1 MTATKQRIIYL
12 GTPQFAVK
20 PVFALLRAGY
30 QIPLVI
36 TQPPRPQGR
45 KGQVTATPVQR
56 FAEDARLPFLAVP
69 NVNQPEVLAQ
79 IAAAKPDLL
88 VVAAF
93 GQLLSEELLQ
103 LAPFG
108 AVNIHTSLLP
118 EYRGAAPVQ
127 RALMDGRN
135 KTGVTLMRIVKAL
148 DAGDII
154 DQAEC
159 VISSTD
165 NTGSLREDLMAVG
178 TDLLLHNLPQ
188 LFAGRL
194 KPTPQDE
201 ALATYAAKITP
212 ADELL
217 DWRRTAGELYNQLRG
232 LLPETSA
239 YTWYKDGENW
249 QRLKMWQRRVAEACG
264 NAAAPGT
271 VFGVDADG
279 LLVAAGE
286 GTLHL
291 QLLQPAGKGR
301 MEAAAWWRGR
311 RDLQK
316 SGLRFAEPEQE
327 AGNE

>member
-1 MTATKQRIIYL
+1 MAETKQRIVYL

-45 KGQVTATPVQR
+45 KGQLTPTPVQR
-56 FAEDARLPFLAVP
+56 FAEDAHLPFLAVP

-93 GQLLSEELLQ
+93 GQLLGEELLN

-154 DQAEC
+154 DQAEF
-159 VISSTD
+159 VISATD
-165 NTGSLREDLMAVG
+165 DAGILRQDLMAIG

-217 DWRRTAGELYNQLRG
+217 DWRRTALELHNQLRG

-239 YTWYKDGENW
+239 YTWYRDGENW
-249 QRLKMWQRRVAEACG
+249 QRFKIWQMQVAEESG

-271 VFGVDADG
+271 VFGADSEG

-291 QLLQPAGKGR
+291 QIVQPAGKAR

-316 SGLRFAEPEQE
+316 SGLRFTQPDA
-327 AGNE
+327 